1 MLKFLLVIIIFLLML
16 SLFLAVSVGVA
27 FGLAWIFPAISFEIG
42 VLIGA
47 VSLSMILYIFIT
59 ITSDINLSSKDDDY
73 IVDKIY
79 DEIDLDHI
87 VLPRSRRSRRNR
99 R

>member
-1 MLKFLLVIIIFLLML
+1 MLKFLLVIIIFFLML

-27 FGLAWIFPAISFEIG
+27 FGLVWIFPAISFEIG
-42 VLIGA
+42 VLIGS

>member
-1 MLKFLLVIIIFLLML
+1 MLKFLLVIVIFLLML

-27 FGLAWIFPAISFEIG
+27 FGLVWIFPAISFEIG

-47 VSLSMILYIFIT
+47 VSLGMILYIFIT
-59 ITSDINLSSKDDDY
+59 ITSNINLSSNDDDY